1 MQTAVGKECLL
12 SLGMS
17 TRKGNVVLLEEV
29 LDEAYKR
36 VRDSLDATPT
46 TKVDNRIEVSA
57 CL

>member
-1 MQTAVGKECLL
+1 
-12 SLGMS
+12 MS

-46 TKVDNRIEVSA
+46 TKVDNRVEVAHSDLA
-57 CL
+57 KL